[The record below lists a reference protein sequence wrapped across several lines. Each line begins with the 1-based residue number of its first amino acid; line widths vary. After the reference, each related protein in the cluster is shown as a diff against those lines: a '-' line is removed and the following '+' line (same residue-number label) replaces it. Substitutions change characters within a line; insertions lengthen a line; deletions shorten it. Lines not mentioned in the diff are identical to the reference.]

1 MAQNMK
7 REARIENNPTVA
19 DVNIIPHLDVS
30 HLDKKAR
37 PVSANSGNS
46 PERIARPWP
55 MKAVWEKFENIYQST
70 NLEPMNMQIHLVCH
84 QGRSSPQGK

>member
-1 MAQNMK
+1 MK
-7 REARIENNPTVA
+7 REARMEDNPDVA

-37 PVSANSGNS
+37 PVSANSENS

-55 MKAVWEKFENIYQST
+55 MNAVWEKFVNIYQSP
-70 NLEPMNMQIHLVCH
+70 NLEPMNMQIQKVCT
-84 QGRSSPQGK
+84 QGRSSPQGR